1 MKVLERVVR
10 PQLVEYIT
18 SNGVLDDG
26 GRALRSTLSQLL
38 DQNDWVIES
47 LEAGSNVDLLYLDFA
62 KAFDLVDLS
71 IMVTKLNKAGVGGK
85 ALGFLKSFL
94 SGRSQKIRVGNS
106 LSEARPVRS
115 GVPQGS
121 VLGPALFLIY
131 IADLRM
137 TRGSLMSKLLKFVD
151 DSKVLTRINREEEV
165 FKLQSDLT
173 SIYK

>member
-1 MKVLERVVR
+1 MWKGTDKEDPKDYRPIAITNHLMKVLERVVR
-10 PQLVEYIT
+10 PQLVEFLT
-18 SNGVLDDG
+18 SNGVLDNEQHG

-47 LEAGSNVDLLYLDFA
+47 LGAGSNVDLLYLDLA

-85 ALGFLKSFL
+85 ALAFLKSFL

-115 GVPQGS
+115 
-121 VLGPALFLIY
+121 
-131 IADLRM
+131 
-137 TRGSLMSKLLKFVD
+137 
-151 DSKVLTRINREEEV
+151 
-165 FKLQSDLT
+165 
-173 SIYK
+173 